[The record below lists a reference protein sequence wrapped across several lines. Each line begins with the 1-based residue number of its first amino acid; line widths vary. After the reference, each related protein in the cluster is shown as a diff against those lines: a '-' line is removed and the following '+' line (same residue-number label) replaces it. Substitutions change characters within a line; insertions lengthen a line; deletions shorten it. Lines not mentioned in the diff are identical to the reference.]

1 MAWEDPI
8 VNEVRKIRD
17 RLAAEHQYDLRA
29 LCRHLQEREE
39 REKREKRKLTTRPPR
54 RPDVKK
60 TAAR

>member
-17 RLAAEHQYDLRA
+17 RLAAEYQYDLRA
-29 LCRHLQEREE
+29 LCRHLQE

-54 RPDVKK
+54 RPDAKK

>member
-17 RLAAEHQYDLRA
+17 RLAAEYQYDLRA
-29 LCRHLQEREE
+29 LCRHLQE